1 MRMVVAHSIAVMMNK
16 LLDCRPGAQESRG
29 SLQHVSVNGCV
40 MLDIVQSKR
49 MKPRKYLKVP

>member
-40 MLDIVQSKR
+40 MLDIVQSKA
-49 MKPRKYLKVP
+49 KKVP